1 MTVLNLTLL
10 LFIAGKS
17 LRAQQKARNTPT
29 NTRHQHFPSY
39 ADSLLAA
46 EDSAVYF
53 SLFNQVFADT
63 DLVSHPSAKNT
74 VPHFPIQRKS
84 SMLPLLNGGYISYAA
99 NYRSIV
105 DTPYAER
112 NILQH
117 FVTGQANFSESGI
130 PFQATWLIR
139 RSNSDFFRNIQ
150 DFQISYDPMGWKSVA
165 IRKMREQIEQ
175 AANGLEDS
183 VAAKALQA
191 KLKDF
196 SVLTRWLKDPFQAQR
211 LIEANEIIRVHGIT
225 FKPEFDHQENQRR
238 EDSLKLRSEK
248 FLALYHQ
255 VDSLHHRV
263 RFAIDSLTSAVDIG
277 HRRAE
282 ELRKVPGS
290 DITNY
295 ADYRSWQRQ
304 LQRKGLPEVP
314 LDRKY
319 ERWMAVRSLSVG
331 RAPLQSS
338 ELTAKNISI
347 NGVNFEYNSWYYAAL
362 SAGIVDF
369 RFRDFAIGK
378 DQQKQYLVMG
388 RLGVGDIDNTH
399 FVFSILR
406 GRKQIFAASSNATGL
421 NIINIT
427 AYSTEFKWRIAN
439 NSYLTTEM
447 AQSISPDFSATNLDV
462 KTRFNLSD
470 FSNKAAV
477 VKISSYYP
485 KTRSRLEGS
494 IKYSGANYQ
503 SFSSYQTNSKTK
515 NWYAKAEQYFAK
527 GMFKL
532 VASIRNNDYSNP
544 YVLQNYS
551 SNAVFKTINASFRKR
566 YWPSLSVGY
575 LPVSQFTKVGDQITE
590 SRFESLSS
598 QIYHAYK
605 IGSTATAT
613 TVMFNK
619 YFNKGSDSGY
629 VYYNAV
635 NSYWLQSIFL
645 GQMTVSLS
653 VSDTR
658 NSQYQLQVFD
668 EGVQFTTSK
677 SHSFTAGVK
686 INHFNRQDVMLG
698 GYLSSS
704 IRVWK
709 NDILFISYDRGYLPG
724 AYQKLIRN
732 DMATIQFTK
741 QFGGTSYK
749 QNPVL

>member
-1 MTVLNLTLL
+1 MLL
-10 LFIAGKS
+10 LFIAGNS
-17 LRAQQKARNTPT
+17 LWAQQRAT
-29 NTRHQHFPSY
+29 NTRHQHFATY
-39 ADSLLAA
+39 ADSLLAT

-53 SLFNQVFADT
+53 SLFNRDIVDT
-63 DLVSHPSAKNT
+63 DLVSRLSAKNA
-74 VPHFPIQRKS
+74 VPHFSTQRKIS
-84 SMLPLLNGGYISYAA
+84 AIPLLNGGYISYAA

-105 DTPYAER
+105 DTPYAEK
-112 NILQH
+112 NIFQH
-117 FVTGQANFSESGI
+117 FVTGQASFSEAGI
-130 PFQATWLIR
+130 PLQATWLIR

-150 DFQISYDPMGWKSVA
+150 DFQISYDPIGWKSVA
-165 IRKMREQIEQ
+165 LRKMREQIER
-175 AANGLEDS
+175 AANGLENS
-183 VAAKALQA
+183 AAMKALQS

-225 FKPEFDHQENQRR
+225 FKPGLDHEENQKR
-238 EDSLKLRSEK
+238 EDSLKLKSER

-255 VDSLHHRV
+255 VDSLHRRV
-263 RFAIDSLTSAVDIG
+263 RSAIDSLTSAVDVG

-282 ELRKVPGS
+282 ELRKFSGS

-295 ADYRSWQRQ
+295 ADYRNWQRQ
-304 LQRKGLPEVP
+304 LQRKGLPDVP
-314 LDRKY
+314 LDKKY
-319 ERWMAVRSLSVG
+319 ERWMSVRSLSVG
-331 RAPLQSS
+331 RTPLQSS

-362 SAGIVDF
+362 SAGVVDF

-378 DQQKQYLVMG
+378 DLQKQYLVMG

-399 FVFSILR
+399 FIFSILR
-406 GRKQIFAASSNATGL
+406 GRKQLFAASSNATGL
-421 NIINIT
+421 NVINIT
-427 AYSTEFKWRIAN
+427 AYSTEFKWIITN
-439 NSYLTTEM
+439 NSYMTTEM

-470 FSNKAAV
+470 FSNKAV
-477 VKISSYYP
+477 MIKISSYYP
-485 KTRSRLEGS
+485 KTRSRLEGTV
-494 IKYSGANYQ
+494 KYSGANYQ
-503 SFSSYQTNSKTK
+503 SFSSYQTNSETK

-544 YVLQNYS
+544 YVLQDYS

-566 YWPSLSVGY
+566 YWPSISVGY
-575 LPVSQFTKVGDQITE
+575 LPVSQFTKVGDQISE

-605 IGSTATAT
+605 IGNTATAT

-645 GQMTVSLS
+645 GQVTANLS
-653 VSDTR
+653 ISDTR

-668 EGVQFTTSK
+668 EGIQFTTSK
-677 SHSFTAGVK
+677 SHSFSAGVK
-686 INHFNRQDVMLG
+686 INHYNRQDVMLG

-704 IRVWK
+704 IRLWK
-709 NDILFISYDRGYLPG
+709 NDILFITYDRGYLPG
-724 AYQKLIRN
+724 SYQKLIRN

-741 QFGGTSYK
+741 QFGGLSFK